1 MWFLDFAAA
10 SGTLQHKKCIYFS
23 PAYISTR
30 AFAQRKWCL
39 WRSGWNASVAS
50 SPQDPSALQ
59 GGEILGGFAATSS
72 SNFLSHVTAEASLA
86 TKLVPEDCDVYGT
99 LFTLRLCV
107 NETEW
112 VLIFHYLGYGIV
124 SCHIF
129 VYLVISV
136 FACHTAFVDIYDIHH
151 LQYIFYLLYF

>member
-1 MWFLDFAAA
+1 MYILFACIHFHPRLCSKKMMSLAIGLKRLRRFIAA
-10 SGTLQHKKCIYFS
+10 GSECVARRRNSWGFRRDIVLELPLPCD
-23 PAYISTR
+23 
-30 AFAQRKWCL
+30 
-39 WRSGWNASVAS
+39 GW
-50 SPQDPSALQ
+50 
-59 GGEILGGFAATSS
+59 
-72 SNFLSHVTAEASLA
+72 EASLA